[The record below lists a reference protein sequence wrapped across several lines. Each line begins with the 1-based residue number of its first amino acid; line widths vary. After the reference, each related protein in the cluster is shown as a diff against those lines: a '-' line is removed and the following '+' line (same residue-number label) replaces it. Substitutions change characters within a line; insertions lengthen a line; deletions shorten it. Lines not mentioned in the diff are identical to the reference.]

1 MPRRRTLAGRGR
13 KKGQVL
19 KWLRTAVPK
28 MNAFMR
34 KHKLVSRAGTAAIAS
49 GYVPAKYMPGLIGAT
64 GVASKLGYGRRG
76 RTRGTARSYRG
87 RGLRLAGARY
97 Y

>member
-1 MPRRRTLAGRGR
+1 
-13 KKGQVL
+13 
-19 KWLRTAVPK
+19 

-76 RTRGTARSYRG
+76 RTRKVYRG